1 MQGEVDKVFNASQ
14 VELTFAGLRQN
25 NSGMLAFDFTKLS
38 NEFGFEIGG
47 IIGMP
52 ILEQL
57 RVTIDYRNGAVEM
70 RYKDK

>member
-1 MQGEVDKVFNASQ
+1 
-14 VELTFAGLRQN
+14 
-25 NSGMLAFDFTKLS
+25 MLAFDFGKLS